1 MSCSI
6 TPIFFSFQFF
16 KSFFFGQVQWSN
28 ILELINRKSTCL
40 RIVDGLLVFIVT
52 IRNFI
57 RNTQLYWG
65 GKPDKDNELIGE
77 TSRLGDR
84 IVPPS
89 FIKIKKNDIVS
100 FSYYFQFH
108 YTLIWHISSQN
119 NPLSTKQFKKI
130 NLQIIYMYKNVL
142 WYIAD

>member
-1 MSCSI
+1 LKI
-6 TPIFFSFQFF
+6 DFF
-16 KSFFFGQVQWSN
+16 KQLFV
-28 ILELINRKSTCL
+28 

-84 IVPPS
+84 IVPPYL
-89 FIKIKKNDIVS
+89 KG
-100 FSYYFQFH
+100 YFVMI
-108 YTLIWHISSQN
+108 YVRLMYNETEN
-119 NPLSTKQFKKI
+119 N
-130 NLQIIYMYKNVL
+130 N
-142 WYIAD
+142 